1 VRAYSNWE
9 GLPDGWT
16 PQMGSQMI
24 ADTLLD
30 SPSDT
35 QREIAEVGTA
45 LTCLLLYKNQRYG
58 DSALEPVEVF
68 AKNMTPRNRLAVRM
82 DDKINRI
89 ARGLGTGGND
99 GEHPGVDLAGYLVL
113 DIIAEWREQR

>member
-1 VRAYSNWE
+1 
-9 GLPDGWT
+9 
-16 PQMGSQMI
+16 MGSQMI